1 MRTQNTV
8 KYGTIPPPLILKWQN
23 WKEMILNSG
32 EFSACFLLI
41 WVKWS
46 FGCDGGRCWPKNCK
60 SMIKF
65 HYYEEVG
72 WGGQGRREDSHL
84 HVCLLAWT
92 PHYGL
97 AGCPGL
103 TEWWETGGVQVT
115 CYNTTP
121 QTYSLPSVS
130 QLEETNN
137 TERGQGQ
144 PGDSELIKQIIWQNY
159 A

>member
-8 KYGTIPPPLILKWQN
+8 KYGTIPSLLDLKWQN

-46 FGCDGGRCWPKNCK
+46 FGFDGGRCWPKNCK

-72 WGGQGRREDSHL
+72 WGGRREEGGQSPTW
-84 HVCLLAWT
+84 LLASLDSSLRSGWLSW
-92 PHYGL
+92 PHWVVRDWR
-97 AGCPGL
+97 CPGNL
-103 TEWWETGGVQVT
+103 LQHNSTDTG
-115 CYNTTP
+115 
-121 QTYSLPSVS
+121 LPSVS

-144 PGDSELIKQIIWQNY
+144 PGDSELIKLII
-159 A
+159 